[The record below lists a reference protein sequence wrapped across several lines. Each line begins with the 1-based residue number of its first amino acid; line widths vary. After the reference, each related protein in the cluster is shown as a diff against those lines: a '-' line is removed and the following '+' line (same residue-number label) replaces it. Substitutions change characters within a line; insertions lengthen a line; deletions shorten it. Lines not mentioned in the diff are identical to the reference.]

1 MSQPSRFL
9 NFFPGALGLSMP
21 VCLYTLSVLSM
32 VSSLPWTWYSVLS
45 QSSTPIP
52 AAWGTQGEHWL

>member
-9 NFFPGALGLSMP
+9 NFFPGALGLSM
-21 VCLYTLSVLSM
+21 SMLSM

-45 QSSTPIP
+45 QSPTPIP